1 MKVILKSI
9 QNFEDKFDRSAE
21 LFAFHHPYLAFLAIF
36 IGMPIFVLIA
46 VFIGSTPKVVE
57 RLERVTDS
65 EL

>member
-46 VFIGSTPKVVE
+46 VFISTVAITFPIVYILG
-57 RLERVTDS
+57 RL
-65 EL
+65 

>member
-46 VFIGSTPKVVE
+46 VFISTVAITFPIVYIFG
-57 RLERVTDS
+57 RL
-65 EL
+65 

>member
-46 VFIGSTPKVVE
+46 VFISTVAITFPIAYIFG
-57 RLERVTDS
+57 RL
-65 EL
+65 